1 MASAVGTNVAVG
13 TGVESTYGTFV
24 APDSWTEI
32 LSESVELQQIAMVS
46 QGRRTGQSHT
56 RRGSR
61 RTIIDNPAAGDVT
74 FEAPIKSELLRW
86 LKYIVGGTP
95 TSAQQAATPAYL
107 HTFAMGALPTG
118 LTYQKI
124 MKDVSDTNIGV
135 FSASGGKVTS
145 AEFSLSVQQFLQL
158 RVSMDFQ
165 KMVTT
170 EAAGTPSW
178 SGAALWDFQDA
189 TLKLD
194 NAAAAQ
200 VLGFN
205 FRVDNNLDTDRR
217 FLGNAGR
224 KDAPIS
230 NGFRTITGSAE
241 VEFKATSD
249 FYAAFAANTALDLDI
264 EFVGG
269 VISGAHSEAL
279 TITVPQ
285 IRLTGSTPTISGD
298 GPIRHTVPFEGFYD
312 GTNAPLTITA
322 KTTDTAVP

>member
-1 MASAVGTNVAVG
+1 MASAVGTNVALG
-13 TGVESTYGTFV
+13 TANEVTYGTFV

-32 LSESVELQQIAMVS
+32 LSESVALQQIALVS
-46 QGRRTGQSHT
+46 QGRRTGQSHL

-61 RTIIDNPAAGDVT
+61 RTIIDNPASGDVT
-74 FEAPIKSELLRW
+74 FEAPIRAELLRW
-86 LKYIVGGTP
+86 LKHIVGGTP

-107 HTFAMGALPTG
+107 HTFTMGALPTG
-118 LTYQKI
+118 LTVQKI
-124 MKDVSDTNIGV
+124 MKDAADSTVAT

-158 RVSMDFQ
+158 RVGLDFQ
-165 KMVTT
+165 KMVTS
-170 EAAGTPSW
+170 ESAGTPSW
-178 SGAALWDFQDA
+178 SAAPLWDFRDA

-200 VLGFN
+200 VLSFN
-205 FRVDNNLDTDRR
+205 FSVDNNLDTDRR
-217 FLGNAGR
+217 FLGNTGR
-224 KDAPIS
+224 KDEPVS
-230 NGFRTITGSAE
+230 NGFRAVTGSVE
-241 VEFKATSD
+241 VEFKSLAD
-249 FYAAFAANTALDLDI
+249 FYNAFANNTALDLDI
-264 EFVGG
+264 EFVGD
-269 VISGAHSEAL
+269 VISGVHSETL